1 MGWLFVPGLADSSLE
16 SNWPSE
22 MPTGLSVAWNG
33 KALQP
38 QSWSRVSKIAAFR
51 RFLSG
56 LTFDPSTADAGVES
70 WISSLRASRVSRS
83 QSPAFAVAPK
93 IPATSGRT
101 SHGSSESA
109 SPPSSSLKTFR
120 GCSQLGL
127 PMGGMPMSTS
137 SPIYEDWV
145 TKLRLASS
153 RRRKSALRTS
163 ANGSSSWPTPDAQ
176 QYGSTTGKDGE
187 RVPLLGQMVKMWP
200 TPRSEDSESAG
211 NHPGATD
218 SLTGATG
225 MWPTPN
231 TPTGGPNTK
240 STATHTGGM
249 DLDGAAA
256 LWQTPA
262 VADGMGGHLTRGGTR
277 ANEPMLPGQ
286 AARWMTPTSRDW
298 KDGADPSENVPTNS
312 LLSRQA
318 PRIMSDGQPSS
329 ESDPTSRRRLSPLFT
344 EWLMGWP
351 PGWTS
356 LAPLDSGSQETAWSH
371 WPQLMRSELSRLGWG
386 TPDDNC

>member
-1 MGWLFVPGLADSSLE
+1 MGWLFVPGLVDSSLE

-70 WISSLRASRVSRS
+70 WISSLRDSRASRS
-83 QSPAFAVAPK
+83 QSPAFAVEPK
-93 IPATSGRT
+93 IPGTSGRM

-127 PMGGMPMSTS
+127 PMGDMPTSTS

-153 RRRKSALRTS
+153 RRRRSARHIS
-163 ANGSSSWPTPDAQ
+163 ANGSSSWPTAQ
-176 QYGSTTGKDGE
+176 AHDSQKRGNTEADHHHYPHDLSNA
-187 RVPLLGQMVKMWP
+187 
-200 TPRSEDSESAG
+200 SE
-211 NHPGATD
+211 
-218 SLTGATG
+218 

-249 DLDGAAA
+249 DLDGAAS

-262 VADGMGGHLTRGGTR
+262 SDSFRSRGGERKDEMGLDQQARAETWATPAARSVKGGYSEQALTRADGKGRMDILDNQAIYFRPSPQALQT
-277 ANEPMLPGQ
+277 AN
-286 AARWMTPTSRDW
+286 
-298 KDGADPSENVPTNS
+298 
-312 LLSRQA
+312 
-318 PRIMSDGQPSS
+318 DGQPSS
-329 ESDPTSRRRLSPLFT
+329 GSAPTSRRQLNPAFV

-351 PGWTS
+351 TGWTS
-356 LAPLDSGSQETAWSH
+356 LAPLDCGSREMAWSH
-371 WPQLMRSELSRLGWG
+371 WPQRMRSELSRLGWG